1 MAAGAALLY
10 SKLDAVN
17 ECLETI
23 GQQPFGALTS
33 SGSWPSKT
41 YTSDICSQVER
52 ILDRT
57 TIEVLK
63 DGFNF
68 NTVGPVVVTPAS
80 GKIQISTNAV
90 FNDLYVIRVI
100 PEGQNKKSPMEVVG
114 DYLFNPVKGLGNSAS
129 AWIDFTTYCMTMI
142 VGYEFQNCSAD
153 AQVLIMRETVR
164 RLTETRLGDE
174 LKRRYAVE
182 NSAKADI
189 TATRPWPTQSSKP
202 VNAGPVLAAL
212 GGTGGQG
219 Q

>member
-1 MAAGAALLY
+1 MASAALLY

-17 ECLETI
+17 ECLEAI
-23 GQQPFGALTS
+23 GQQPYAALTS
-33 SGSWPSKT
+33 SGTWPSKT
-41 YTSDICSQVER
+41 YSSDIASQVER

-68 NTVGPVVVTPAS
+68 NTIGPIVVTPAS
-80 GKIQISTNAV
+80 GKIQISTNTA
-90 FNDLYVIRVI
+90 FTDISAYVIRVI
-100 PEGQNKKSPMEVVG
+100 PEGQNKKCPMEVVG
-114 DYLFNPVKGLGNSAS
+114 DYLFNPVKGLGNSSS
-129 AWIDFTTYCMTMI
+129 AWIDFSTYCMTLI

-182 NSAKADI
+182 NAAKADI

-202 VNAGPVLAAL
+202 VNAAPVLAAL
-212 GGTGGQG
+212 GGGQG